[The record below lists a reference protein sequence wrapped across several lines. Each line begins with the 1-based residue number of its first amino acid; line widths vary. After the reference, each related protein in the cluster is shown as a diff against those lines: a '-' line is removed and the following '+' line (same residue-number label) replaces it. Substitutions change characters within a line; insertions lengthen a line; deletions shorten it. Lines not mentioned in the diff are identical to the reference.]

1 MLESILTIT
10 EFSPIIKGVFDD
22 YVWIDLSNKNTALA
36 KVDTNNSE
44 KFSEYVNQY
53 LSNNNAK
60 IAIGGYNEPRSIYK
74 RSEEFNST
82 ELEERFIHLG
92 LDLWTKAGTLIFA
105 PLEGK
110 VHSFKNNLGEGNYG
124 STIILEHNLKGN
136 VFYTLYGH
144 LTTTSLEG
152 LKVGRTINS
161 GEAFAAIGNYPENGD
176 YPPHLHFQVIKDI
189 KEMAG
194 DFPGV
199 TSLTKQNSDLEN
211 CLDPNLILKIEK
223 TSKRVLPS
231 HTGGSKNG
239 GHRLCP

>member
-1 MLESILTIT
+1 MLESLLFVTN
-10 EFSPIIKGVFDD
+10 FSPIIKAHFLD
-22 YVWIDLSNKNTALA
+22 YIWIDLSNKNAVLD
-36 KVDTNNSE
+36 KVDTNNTE
-44 KFSEYVNQY
+44 EFSEYVNQY

-92 LDLWTKAGTLIFA
+92 LDLWTKVNTPVFA

-110 VHSFKNNLGEGNYG
+110 IHSFKNNAIEGNYG
-124 STIILEHNLKGN
+124 PTIILEHNLKGN
-136 VFYTLYGH
+136 IFYTLYGH
-144 LTTTSLEG
+144 LTIASLDG
-152 LKVGRTINS
+152 LEVGKIINS
-161 GEAFAAIGNYPENGD
+161 EEAFAAIGNYPENGD

-199 TSLTKQNSDLEN
+199 TSLTNQKADLKN
-211 CLDPNLILKIEK
+211 CLDPNLILKIK
-223 TSKRVLPS
+223 P
-231 HTGGSKNG
+231 
-239 GHRLCP
+239 

>member
-1 MLESILTIT
+1 MLESILALTD
-10 EFSPIIKGVFDD
+10 FSPIVKGVFDD

-44 KFSEYVNQY
+44 KFSEYVNQF
-53 LSNNNAK
+53 LSDNNSK

-92 LDLWTKAGTLIFA
+92 LDLWTKVNTPIFA

-110 VHSFKNNLGEGNYG
+110 IHSFKNNAIEGNYG
-124 STIILEHNLKGN
+124 PTIILEHNLKGN
-136 VFYTLYGH
+136 IFYTLYGH
-144 LTTTSLEG
+144 LTTASLDG
-152 LKVGRTINS
+152 LEVGKIINS
-161 GEAFAAIGNYPENGD
+161 EEAFAAIGNYPENGD

-189 KEMAG
+189 KGMKG

-199 TSLTKQNSDLEN
+199 TSLINQKADLKN
-211 CLDPNLILKIEK
+211 CLDPNLILKI
-223 TSKRVLPS
+223 
-231 HTGGSKNG
+231 
-239 GHRLCP
+239 RL